1 MTALELLFR
10 MSQRG
15 VYFEHVGDKLRA
27 TGSTGRLTTDDKA
40 VIRDNKFQ
48 ILDFLKSAPRFNVI
62 PIDSLY
68 SPFIPGPSRHDEL
81 RLYATA
87 QKPEVIQW
95 LYKQSAMYKGKQ
107 RQWDIADC
115 EYAAMQDLMDWQAGR
130 RG

>member
-40 VIRDNKFQ
+40 VIRDNKVL
-48 ILDFLKSAPRFNVI
+48 ILDFLKSTPRFNVV
-62 PIDSLY
+62 PFCDLY
-68 SPFIPGPSRHDEL
+68 SPFVPGSARHEEL

-87 QKPEVIQW
+87 QSPKVLQW
-95 LYKQSAMYKGKQ
+95 LYKQSAMYKGRM
-107 RQWDIADC
+107 RQWDLADC
-115 EYAAMQDLMDWQAGR
+115 EYAAMQDLMDWQAGK